1 MTSQA
6 RDEMIRLRQAMARE
20 CMDKA
25 IAALH
30 TPHYWLWVGE
40 ARAHELRAAE
50 LQLERAAC

>member
-6 RDEMIRLRQAMARE
+6 RDEMIRLRQALARE